1 VAGHTLPALLAG
13 DVVSQR
19 GGSATGAAIVLAI
32 LGAALLIGAAL
43 AIWDGLR

>member
-1 VAGHTLPALLAG
+1 VAGHPLPALLAG
-13 DVVSQR
+13 DVVSR

>member
-1 VAGHTLPALLAG
+1 VPALLAG
-13 DVVSQR
+13 SSAVSQR